1 MLLIRFLYIKS
12 PVLTQAILNIVGGH
26 VLQFDETLVRAAISA
41 PLPSPPSHHGSAE
54 HQFWLGL
61 ASVSPLEGSGAVIS
75 EAAGDWL
82 NIAQTRDKFWS
93 EAGQQNTGRQ
103 ASRGKHLVK
112 TKPKHVKILR

>member
-1 MLLIRFLYIKS
+1 M
-12 PVLTQAILNIVGGH
+12 TQAILNIVGGH

-82 NIAQTRDKFWS
+82 NIMHTRDKFWS
-93 EAGQQNTGRQ
+93 EAGQHNPGRQ

-112 TKPKHVKILR
+112 TKPKHVKILT

>member
-1 MLLIRFLYIKS
+1 M
-12 PVLTQAILNIVGGH
+12 
-26 VLQFDETLVRAAISA
+26 LQFDETLVRAAISA
-41 PLPSPPSHHGSAE
+41 PLLPSPPSHRVSAE

-82 NIAQTRDKFWS
+82 NIMQTRDKFWS

-112 TKPKHVKILR
+112 TKHKHV

>member
-1 MLLIRFLYIKS
+1 M
-12 PVLTQAILNIVGGH
+12 
-26 VLQFDETLVRAAISA
+26 LQFDETLVRAAISA
-41 PLPSPPSHHGSAE
+41 PLPSRSHRGTAE

-82 NIAQTRDKFWS
+82 NIMQTRDKFWS

-103 ASRGKHLVK
+103 ASRGKHIVK
-112 TKPKHVKILR
+112 TKPKHV